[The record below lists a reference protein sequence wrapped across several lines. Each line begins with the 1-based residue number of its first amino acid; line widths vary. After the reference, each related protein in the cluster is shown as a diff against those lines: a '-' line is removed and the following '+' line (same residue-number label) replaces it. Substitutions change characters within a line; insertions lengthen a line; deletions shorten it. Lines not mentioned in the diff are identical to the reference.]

1 MRRML
6 MALLVGCGLPVSPA
20 AAQFKTDDPD
30 TEILVQGIRER
41 DQEIASFVKALTFT
55 PVQGTISR
63 FEWEVCPAVL
73 GLTPELN
80 ARIANRMR
88 AVASA
93 ANIPLAQANCTP
105 NALVLLTRDK
115 PRLLKQLEREAP
127 GIYPDWSVARMRQA
141 IADPSPVAAWQLNGL
156 LSADGSPYSYN
167 YAGYAIHRSSRF
179 PTRIVPGARRQLEV
193 SVVVIDK
200 SALVG
205 LSPTQLADYAAM
217 RSFVRTDPAK
227 LADSPAPSILKII
240 DAPPD
245 AAVPVTLTQW
255 DLSFLK
261 GVYASTA
268 NAWSA
273 SQRSEIQKSMGR
285 DLGPGDARH
294 E

>member
-217 RSFVRTDPAK
+217 SVSRAFASDTRPRARSCRGSTSTFPPAR
-227 LADSPAPSILKII
+227 AAPSS
-240 DAPPD
+240 DHRVPASPPSRGYS
-245 AAVPVTLTQW
+245 T
-255 DLSFLK
+255 
-261 GVYASTA
+261 ASTIQRRA
-268 NAWSA
+268 ASGSTTRTLPRSPRPASA
-273 SQRSEIQKSMGR
+273 QR
-285 DLGPGDARH
+285 
-294 E
+294 